1 MTEVKQYTREEFE
14 NSFIEFH
21 ESDVA
26 GLVGAVLKYNE
37 WLIND
42 YGVAMYFNAE
52 LSPRSFWDRCYA
64 KVHPSAAMRPDS
76 LIPNPNGLSSS
87 YSLQGV
93 YFGEQLD
100 LAEMVKKIKVVRPA
114 VVFVDA
120 GYDVNGNNRRA
131 WVLYNEGELFRI
143 IRDNDQ
149 EDHLW
154 QDYGA
159 EKAWASGKLSI
170 TETVWNQLWDKK
182 NWPVSDRRF
191 PSYAIE
197 ELYTWGQNG
206 FSDDAT
212 GDGDS
217 HWAYKF
223 DEDLTI
229 LHYDAWGN
237 FSTEEFGEQEL
248 LDRRWDEIVE
258 EYNPDDEEEDDEE

>member
-1 MTEVKQYTREEFE
+1 MTEVKQYTREEFAAHLV
-14 NSFIEFH
+14 EFYGNDFPGLA
-21 ESDVA
+21 ELVSKVNQWRKDWFVVA
-26 GLVGAVLKYNE
+26 EYV
-37 WLIND
+37 
-42 YGVAMYFNAE
+42 NAE
-52 LSPRSFWDRCYA
+52 L
-64 KVHPSAAMRPDS
+64 
-76 LIPNPNGLSSS
+76 NPNSYYDRQWTKVREGEEPQQLIGDSVGTSRM
-87 YSLQGV
+87 YSLAGI
-93 YFGEQLD
+93 YRGDTFNLGD
-100 LAEMVKKIKVVRPA
+100 LLKQVKIVRPT

-131 WVLYNEGELFRI
+131 WVLYREGELFRI
-143 IRDNDQ
+143 IRDNNQ

-170 TETVWNQLWDKK
+170 TEEMWEQLWDK
-182 NWPVSDRRF
+182 NRWPVSDRRF
-191 PSYAIE
+191 PSYLIE

-206 FSDDAT
+206 FSDNAT

-237 FSTEEFGEQEL
+237 FSTETFPEQSE
-248 LDRRWDEIVE
+248 LDRRWDELVE
-258 EYNPDDEEEDDEE
+258 EYNPTEEDEDE

>member
-1 MTEVKQYTREEFE
+1 MTIKQYTREEFT
-14 NSFIEFH
+14 NSLLGLWG
-21 ESDVA
+21 SDFS
-26 GLVGAVLKYNE
+26 GLADIVVQVNK
-37 WLIND
+37 WLTD
-42 YGVAMYFNAE
+42 GDGVAEYQNAE
-52 LSPRSFWDRCYA
+52 L
-64 KVHPSAAMRPDS
+64 
-76 LIPNPNGLSSS
+76 NPN
-87 YSLQGV
+87 SLYDRRYVCEDLRLGAAEPLIGDSQGTSRM
-93 YFGEQLD
+93 YELRGKYRGESLD
-100 LAEMVKKIKVVRPA
+100 LAAMLKQVKIVRPA

-120 GYDVNGNNRRA
+120 GYDEMGNNRRA
-131 WVLYNEGELFRI
+131 WVIYQDGELFRI

-170 TETVWNQLWDKK
+170 TEEMWEQLWDK
-182 NWPVSDRRF
+182 NRWPVSDRRF

-206 FSDDAT
+206 FSDNAT

-237 FSTEEFGEQEL
+237 FSTETFPEQSE
-248 LDRRWDEIVE
+248 LDRRWDELVE
-258 EYNPDDEEEDDEE
+258 EYNPDDEEEDE

>member
-1 MTEVKQYTREEFE
+1 MPVREGVEPE
-14 NSFIEFH
+14 HLIGDS
-21 ESDVA
+21 
-26 GLVGAVLKYNE
+26 VGTSR
-37 WLIND
+37 
-42 YGVAMYFNAE
+42 M
-52 LSPRSFWDRCYA
+52 
-64 KVHPSAAMRPDS
+64 
-76 LIPNPNGLSSS
+76 
-87 YSLQGV
+87 YSLEGIYHGDTFNIGDV
-93 YFGEQLD
+93 LR
-100 LAEMVKKIKVVRPA
+100 AVKIVRLA

-131 WVLYNEGELFRI
+131 WVLYRDGGVFRI

-154 QDYGA
+154 TDYGA
-159 EKAWASGKLSI
+159 EKEWASGKLSI
-170 TETVWNQLWDKK
+170 TEETWDGLWDK
-182 NWPVSDRRF
+182 NRWPVSDRRF

-197 ELYTWGQNG
+197 ELFTWGQNG

-237 FSTEEFGEQEL
+237 FSTEEFGEQAD
-248 LDRRWDEIVE
+248 LDRRWDALVE
-258 EYNPDDEEEDDEE
+258 EYNPADEEEDEEDEENEDGE